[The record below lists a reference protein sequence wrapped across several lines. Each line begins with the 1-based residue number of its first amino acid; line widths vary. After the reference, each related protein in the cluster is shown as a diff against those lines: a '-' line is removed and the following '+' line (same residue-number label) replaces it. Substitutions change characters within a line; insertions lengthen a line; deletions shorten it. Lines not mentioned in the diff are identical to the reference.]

1 MFSAAVPSGRP
12 PEISDA
18 GLSRRHAPVTPC
30 AGTKNAIGLDREKD
44 AKEIESYRRSFVMNF
59 HVSTRLDDIY
69 LDATLDKAEEAL
81 ERAKAWTSA
90 SLGEVLIIHD
100 GKTYTVQEFSI
111 IVDNDGNSPLKEGD
125 AG

>member
-1 MFSAAVPSGRP
+1 
-12 PEISDA
+12 
-18 GLSRRHAPVTPC
+18 
-30 AGTKNAIGLDREKD
+30 
-44 AKEIESYRRSFVMNF
+44 MNF

-111 IVDNDGNSPLKEGD
+111 IMDNDGNSPLKEGD